1 MSTTDVINN
10 TGIAAETAVSE
21 ILLDASDLFGTI
33 DATESNESESD
44 EFVDVEPVEPVDSNS
59 ICPFTVLVDSREQ
72 APYRFLN
79 IDPFTVI
86 PLRTNVTMATGD
98 YSIAG
103 FESRV
108 TIERKSISDFLGSIT
123 SGRERFEREFERMA
137 EMVRSGGFAAVVIEG
152 ELSEVLR
159 EAASKSRIK
168 VDSILGTVDAW
179 SIRYGVHF
187 RFCMG
192 RRFAEIQTLKILYQF
207 WRQEQ
212 HRLKELNTKG
222 KVVAAC

>member
-1 MSTTDVINN
+1 MTTS
-10 TGIAAETAVSE
+10 AETDVSE
-21 ILLDASDLFGTI
+21 ILLDASDLFGSI
-33 DATESNESESD
+33 DADESDESESD
-44 EFVDVEPVEPVDSNS
+44 EFIDVEPLEPVDSNS
-59 ICPFTVLVDSREQ
+59 ICPFTVLIDSREQ

-103 FESRV
+103 FESRLTV
-108 TIERKSISDFLGSIT
+108 ERKSVSDFLGSIT

-137 EMVRSGGFAAVVIEG
+137 EIVRNGGFAAVVIEA

-159 EAASKSRIK
+159 EASGKSQIRI
-168 VDSILGTVDAW
+168 DSIMGTVDAW

-207 WRQEQ
+207 WRQDQ
-212 HRLKELNTKG
+212 HRLKELNAK
-222 KVVAAC
+222 ASA